1 MKKFTAFL
9 LVLVMVLSILPTAAF
24 AANPASDFEYENYGR
39 RVTIKRYIGNKFEV
53 VIPDTIEGKLVVT
66 IDREAF
72 KNNRGIF
79 SVKIPKYLREIG
91 DDAFAGCYNLQLV
104 VFMGKFVQK
113 FGNNVFSRVNAA
125 QLIIPI
131 DDDNLFPQVGKK
143 VRWLGGTFDVIDMYD
158 HKCQDG
164 VYSQDKKCDIC
175 GRVMNGSNLNLGRN
189 FRNPVVPAAK
199 AAVRTA
205 AAVGTAAVKT
215 AAAVGTAVAV
225 TAAKAVKTTAIVV
238 RSILKWF

>member
-1 MKKFTAFL
+1 MKRFIAFL
-9 LVLVMVLSILPTAAF
+9 LVLIMAMSLLSTAAF
-24 AANPASDFEYENYGR
+24 AASPASDFQYQKLSN
-39 RVTIKRYIGNKFEV
+39 RVIIEKYIGHDREV

-72 KNNRGIF
+72 KGNRGIF

-91 DDAFAGCYNLQLV
+91 DDAFAGCIKLQLV
-104 VFMGKFVQK
+104 VFTGRFVQK
-113 FGNNVFSRVNAA
+113 FGNNVFSHVNAA

-131 DDDNLFPQVGKK
+131 DADNLLFPQVGKK

-164 VYSQDKKCDIC
+164 VYSQDNKCDIC
-175 GRVMNGSNLNLGRN
+175 GRPMNGSNLNLGRN

-215 AAAVGTAVAV
+215 AAKTASV
-225 TAAKAVKTTAIVV
+225 II
-238 RSILKWF
+238 RNILKWF

>member
-1 MKKFTAFL
+1 MKRFIAFL
-9 LVLVMVLSILPTAAF
+9 LVLIMAMSLLSTAAF
-24 AANPASDFEYENYGR
+24 AASPASDFQYQKLGN
-39 RVTIKRYIGNKFEV
+39 RVIIEKYIGHDREV

-72 KNNRGIF
+72 KGNRGIF

-104 VFMGKFVQK
+104 VFTGRSVQK

-131 DDDNLFPQVGKK
+131 DADNLFPQVGKK

-164 VYSQDKKCDIC
+164 VYSQDNKCDIC

-205 AAVGTAAVKT
+205 AAVGTAVAVTTVKAVKT
-215 AAAVGTAVAV
+215 ASV
-225 TAAKAVKTTAIVV
+225 II
-238 RSILKWF
+238 RNILKWF